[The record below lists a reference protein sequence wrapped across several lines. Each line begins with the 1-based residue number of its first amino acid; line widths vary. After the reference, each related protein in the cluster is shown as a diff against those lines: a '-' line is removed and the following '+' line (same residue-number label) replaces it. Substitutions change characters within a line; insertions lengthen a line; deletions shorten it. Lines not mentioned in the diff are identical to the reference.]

1 MKLRLT
7 MKKNSAIAVIFM
19 TVVLDITGIGIIFPI
34 MPDLIQELGI
44 ASVSAAALWGGILS
58 TSYAIMQFLC
68 SPILGSISDSVGRRK
83 IILLALLA
91 LSVDYLILGFS
102 QTLWVLILG
111 RIIAGIAGG
120 TVPTATAY
128 LADISAPD
136 ERAKNFGV
144 IGAAFGLGF
153 ILGPA
158 LGGILGEFSSRAPFF
173 LSAGLTGL
181 NCLLGYFLLP
191 ESLTIENRRPFSIKS
206 INPLVTIWKVFLFKG
221 LRVPFVCFFIISV
234 AHWVYPAIWSY
245 WGKEVFGWGS
255 GMIGIS
261 LACYGVG
268 IAFVQGFLIR
278 LRIISMLGS
287 RLVVTASLSIGAVS
301 LVSMGLIWEGWMVF
315 LIIPF
320 SALSELLTPTLGS
333 FLSNSVPNDQQGEL
347 QGVLSSL
354 SAITSI
360 VSPLVMTGLFNIF
373 TSDITGVYF
382 PGVPFIFASVLL
394 LLTIVPLSLAM
405 RKSC

>member
-1 MKLRLT
+1 
-7 MKKNSAIAVIFM
+7 MKKNNAIVIIFM

-34 MPDLIQELGI
+34 MPGLLQELGI
-44 ASVSAAALWGGILS
+44 DSVSEAALWGGILS
-58 TSYAIMQFLC
+58 TSYAVMQFMC
-68 SPILGSISDSVGRRK
+68 SPVLGSISDSVGRRK
-83 IILLALLA
+83 VILLALLA

-102 QTLWVLILG
+102 KTLWILIVG

-120 TVPTATAY
+120 SVPTATAY
-128 LADISAPD
+128 LADISAPH

-153 ILGPA
+153 IMGPA
-158 LGGILGEFSSRAPFF
+158 LGGILGEFSARAPFF

-191 ESLTIENRRPFSIKS
+191 ESLPLEKRRPFSMKS
-206 INPLVTIWKVFLFKG
+206 ANPLATIWKALLFKK
-221 LRVPFVCFFIISV
+221 LRIPLICFFVISV
-234 AHWVYPAIWSY
+234 AHWVYPAIWSF

-268 IAFVQGFLIR
+268 ISFVQGFLIR
-278 LRIISMLGS
+278 LRIISILGS
-287 RLVVTASLSIGAVS
+287 RLIVTSSLLIGAFS
-301 LVSMGLIWEGWMVF
+301 LLSLGLIREGWMVF
-315 LIIPF
+315 CIIPL

-333 FLSNSVPNDQQGEL
+333 FLSNSVQDDQQGEL

-360 VSPLVMTGLFNIF
+360 VSPLVMTGIFNVF
-373 TSDITGVYF
+373 TSDRSGVYF
-382 PGVPFIFASVLL
+382 PGVPFIFASGLL
-394 LLTIVPLSLAM
+394 LLTIIPLSVAM
-405 RKSC
+405 RKG

>member
-1 MKLRLT
+1 M
-7 MKKNSAIAVIFM
+7 
-19 TVVLDITGIGIIFPI
+19 VL
-34 MPDLIQELGI
+34 
-44 ASVSAAALWGGILS
+44 
-58 TSYAIMQFLC
+58 
-68 SPILGSISDSVGRRK
+68 
-83 IILLALLA
+83 
-91 LSVDYLILGFS
+91 
-102 QTLWVLILG
+102 
-111 RIIAGIAGG
+111 
-120 TVPTATAY
+120 
-128 LADISAPD
+128 
-136 ERAKNFGV
+136 
-144 IGAAFGLGF
+144 
-153 ILGPA
+153 
-158 LGGILGEFSSRAPFF
+158 
-173 LSAGLTGL
+173 
-181 NCLLGYFLLP
+181 
-191 ESLTIENRRPFSIKS
+191 
-206 INPLVTIWKVFLFKG
+206 
-221 LRVPFVCFFIISV
+221 VCFFIISV

-268 IAFVQGFLIR
+268 ISFVQGFLIR
-278 LRIISMLGS
+278 LRIISILGS
-287 RLVVTASLSIGAVS
+287 RLVVTASLSIGAFS

-360 VSPLVMTGLFNIF
+360 ASPLVMTGLFNIF

-382 PGVPFIFASVLL
+382 PGVPFIFASFLL